1 MKAIRARIDTLPSIT
16 SDRRSGNE
24 VFQRGEHV
32 FLQMEIRRDFIS
44 LDLWLIDELI
54 EEARA
59 SGIARAHPFL
69 GEDAV
74 KVRFERAAD
83 LARVARWIE
92 ASYAYAP
99 NREERRAVLA
109 VERAK
114 NEAIRAAQEEADRIA
129 REEAERIALAEAAR
143 QAKEDAERARLA
155 AEMSLRLFATPPP
168 ALKKAN
174 GVAKTGAVPA
184 PTSKGAASEKAKGAK
199 PVAAAK
205 ASKPGPAAKTAKPAP
220 AAKAAKHAPAAKAT
234 KPAPAAKPAKPAK
247 PAAAAKAAKPLKSA
261 KPTKAAK
268 PVKVSKASRPTTSA
282 SAKKPSKKR

>member
-24 VFQRGEHV
+24 VFQRGENV

-174 GVAKTGAVPA
+174 GVAKPGAVPA
-184 PTSKGAASEKAKGAK
+184 PA
-199 PVAAAK
+199 
-205 ASKPGPAAKTAKPAP
+205 
-220 AAKAAKHAPAAKAT
+220 
-234 KPAPAAKPAKPAK
+234 
-247 PAAAAKAAKPLKSA
+247 
-261 KPTKAAK
+261 TKAAK
-268 PVKVSKASRPTTSA
+268 SARPEKAVPASKAPPA
-282 SAKKPSKKR
+282 SKAGAATNAAPATKAAPKAAASNNAVSIMLSFLSFFRTGSWAKQVRLGVRYQEQAATLRSHLRTRAEHADRLAYL